1 MNHDREDKNTRI
13 PAVVYGVTPEE
24 EVTTDN
30 EINHFIRDMIEE
42 DMGPGGRYDGLSVH
56 TRFPPEPNGFLHIG
70 HAKAIVI
77 DFGMAK
83 IFNGLCNLRMD
94 DTNPVK
100 EDESFVRAIKDDI
113 HWLGYDWDERFF
125 HASDFFEEIYKGAEE
140 LIEKGFAFVCEQTA
154 EEVREY
160 RGTLTTPG
168 KNSPWRDRPKEES
181 LDLFR
186 RMRQGEFPEGRY
198 TLRAKIDM
206 ESGNMNLRDPVI
218 YRIQFS
224 HHHRTGDDWCIYPM
238 YDFAHPIN
246 DALEGITHSLCSL
259 EFEDHRPLYDWVVSH
274 VTLPAKPRQVEFA
287 RLDISYTVMS
297 KRKLRS
303 LVEEGLV
310 DGWDDPRLPTLCGL
324 RRRGYTPRAI
334 RDFTERNGVSKVPSM
349 VDIRFL
355 EHCLREDLNER
366 APRAMAVLDPVK
378 LTITNYP
385 EGLEERFTVANLPG
399 QEDAGTH
406 DITFSRHLLIEREDF
421 EEDPPKKY
429 HRLYPGNHVRLRGA
443 YIVHCTGCKK
453 DEAGN
458 VIEVLAEYDPETKG
472 GTAREG
478 QKVRGT
484 IHWLDEETAVPAE
497 VRLYDHL
504 FTVEAPDEDER
515 DYHELLN
522 PDSLQAIQAFV
533 EPWLLDDRSLVGY
546 QFMRLGYFIH
556 DSQDNGRDHLVFNR
570 SVPLKDSYKP

>member
-1 MNHDREDKNTRI
+1 
-13 PAVVYGVTPEE
+13 
-24 EVTTDN
+24 
-30 EINHFIRDMIEE
+30 MIEE

-100 EDESFVRAIKDDI
+100 EDEAFVRAIKDDI
-113 HWLGYDWDERFF
+113 HWLGYDWEERFF
-125 HASDFFEEIYKGAEE
+125 HASDFFEEIYEGAEE

-259 EFEDHRPLYDWVVSH
+259 E
-274 VTLPAKPRQVEFA
+274 
-287 RLDISYTVMS
+287 
-297 KRKLRS
+297 
-303 LVEEGLV
+303 
-310 DGWDDPRLPTLCGL
+310 
-324 RRRGYTPRAI
+324 
-334 RDFTERNGVSKVPSM
+334 
-349 VDIRFL
+349 
-355 EHCLREDLNER
+355 
-366 APRAMAVLDPVK
+366 
-378 LTITNYP
+378 
-385 EGLEERFTVANLPG
+385 
-399 QEDAGTH
+399 
-406 DITFSRHLLIEREDF
+406 
-421 EEDPPKKY
+421 
-429 HRLYPGNHVRLRGA
+429 
-443 YIVHCTGCKK
+443 
-453 DEAGN
+453 
-458 VIEVLAEYDPETKG
+458 
-472 GTAREG
+472 
-478 QKVRGT
+478 
-484 IHWLDEETAVPAE
+484 
-497 VRLYDHL
+497 
-504 FTVEAPDEDER
+504 
-515 DYHELLN
+515 
-522 PDSLQAIQAFV
+522 
-533 EPWLLDDRSLVGY
+533 
-546 QFMRLGYFIH
+546 
-556 DSQDNGRDHLVFNR
+556 
-570 SVPLKDSYKP
+570 